1 MLNIVISA
9 VTVYA
14 VILLLVFLFQARLV
28 YFPEVARA
36 LVATPRA
43 VGLDFEEVRLA
54 ADGETLHGWW
64 VPANAARGAVLI
76 FHGNAG
82 NISHR
87 LDYLTMFNRLGYA
100 TLIIDYRGYGKST
113 GTPSEDGTYRD
124 GEAAW
129 RHLIE
134 ARQLKPQDIVL
145 FGESLG
151 GGVATWLALEVG
163 ARACRSTEQNSQR
176 PEATV
181 KARDEPAVSGD
192 TPAPASRS
200 DLPASRQALLRCPR
214 ALVLASTF
222 TSAPDLGAQVYPWL
236 PVRWLA
242 RIEYNNLERI
252 PRIAAPVLIAHS
264 KGDDIIPFSHGQAL
278 FDAAREPKQFLELRG
293 GHNDGFIFMR
303 EEWVREVGAFLER
316 AEQRTQSPS
325 TAR

>member
-1 MLNIVISA
+1 MRGVLNILISA
-9 VTVYA
+9 ITVYA

-28 YFPEVARA
+28 YFPEVERA

-64 VPANAARGAVLI
+64 VPAHAARGVVLI
-76 FHGNAG
+76 LHGNAG

-87 LDYLTMFNRLGYA
+87 LEYLAMFNRLGYA
-100 TLIIDYRGYGKST
+100 ALIIDYRGYGKSS

-134 ARQLKPQDIVL
+134 ARKLEPRDIVL

-151 GGVATWLALEVG
+151 GGVATWLALQH
-163 ARACRSTEQNSQR
+163 R
-176 PEATV
+176 
-181 KARDEPAVSGD
+181 
-192 TPAPASRS
+192 
-200 DLPASRQALLRCPR
+200 PR

-222 TSAPDLGAQVYPWL
+222 TSVPDLGAQVYRWL
-236 PVRWLA
+236 PVRLLA
-242 RIEYNNLERI
+242 RIEYDNLERI
-252 PRIAAPVLIAHS
+252 RQHTVPVLIAHS
-264 KGDDIIPFSHGQAL
+264 RNDDIIPFSHGQAL
-278 FDAAREPKQFLELRG
+278 FAAANEPKQFLELRG

-303 EEWVREVGAFLER
+303 EEWVREVGVFLER
-316 AEQRTQSPS
+316 A
-325 TAR
+325 ARR

>member
-1 MLNIVISA
+1 MRQVLNILLSA

-14 VILLLVFLFQARLV
+14 VILLLVFVFQARLV
-28 YFPEVARA
+28 YFPEVGRA

-54 ADGETLHGWW
+54 ADGATLHGWW
-64 VPANAARGAVLI
+64 VPANAARGAVLVL
-76 FHGNAG
+76 HGNAG

-87 LDYLTMFNRLGYA
+87 LEYLTMFNRLGYA
-100 TLIIDYRGYGKST
+100 TLIIDYRGYGKSS

-124 GEAAW
+124 AEAAW
-129 RHLIE
+129 RHLID
-134 ARQLKPQDIVL
+134 ARKLKPQDIVL

-151 GGVATWLALEVG
+151 GGVAAWLAL
-163 ARACRSTEQNSQR
+163 QH
-176 PEATV
+176 P
-181 KARDEPAVSGD
+181 
-192 TPAPASRS
+192 
-200 DLPASRQALLRCPR
+200 PR

-242 RIEYNNLERI
+242 RIEYNNLDRI
-252 PRIAAPVLIAHS
+252 ARIAAPVLIAHS

>member
-1 MLNIVISA
+1 MRSVLNFLISA

-28 YFPEVARA
+28 YFPEVGRA

-54 ADGETLHGWW
+54 TDGATLHGWW
-64 VPANAARGAVLI
+64 VPATAARGAVLI
-76 FHGNAG
+76 LHGNAG

-87 LDYLTMFNRLGYA
+87 LEYLTMFNRLGYA
-100 TLIIDYRGYGKST
+100 TLIVDYRGYGRSS

-124 GEAAW
+124 GEAGWQYLTEIRKFAP
-129 RHLIE
+129 R
-134 ARQLKPQDIVL
+134 DIVL

-151 GGVATWLALEVG
+151 GGVATWLAL
-163 ARACRSTEQNSQR
+163 RH
-176 PEATV
+176 P
-181 KARDEPAVSGD
+181 
-192 TPAPASRS
+192 
-200 DLPASRQALLRCPR
+200 PR

-242 RIEYNNLERI
+242 RIEYGNRARI
-252 PRIAAPVLIAHS
+252 GQIAAPVLIAHS
-264 KGDDIIPFSHGQAL
+264 KGDDIVPFSHGQAL

-316 AEQRTQSPS
+316 AAKR
-325 TAR
+325 

>member
-1 MLNIVISA
+1 MRGVLNILISA
-9 VTVYA
+9 ITVYA

-28 YFPEVARA
+28 YFPEVGRA

-54 ADGETLHGWW
+54 ADGATLHGWW
-64 VPANAARGAVLI
+64 VPATAARGAVLI
-76 FHGNAG
+76 LHGNAG

-87 LDYLTMFNRLGYA
+87 LEYLTMFNRLGYA
-100 TLIIDYRGYGKST
+100 VLIIDYRGYGRSS

-129 RHLIE
+129 RHLTEIRKF
-134 ARQLKPQDIVL
+134 APRDIVL

-151 GGVATWLALEVG
+151 GGVATWLAL
-163 ARACRSTEQNSQR
+163 QH
-176 PEATV
+176 P
-181 KARDEPAVSGD
+181 
-192 TPAPASRS
+192 
-200 DLPASRQALLRCPR
+200 PR

-242 RIEYNNLERI
+242 RIDYNNLERI

-278 FDAAREPKQFLELRG
+278 FNAAREPKQFLEMRG
-293 GHNDGFIFMR
+293 GHNDGFIFAR

-316 AEQRTQSPS
+316 AEQRTHPPPK
-325 TAR
+325 AR

>member
-1 MLNIVISA
+1 MRQVLNFLISA

-14 VILLLVFLFQARLV
+14 VILLLVFLFQSRLV
-28 YFPEVARA
+28 YFPEVGRA

-43 VGLDFEEVRLA
+43 MGLDFEEVRLA
-54 ADGETLHGWW
+54 ADGATLHGWW
-64 VPANAARGAVLI
+64 VPANAPRGAVLVL
-76 FHGNAG
+76 HGNAG

-87 LDYLTMFNRLGYA
+87 LEYLAMFNRLGYA
-100 TLIIDYRGYGKST
+100 TLIIDYRGYGKSS

-134 ARQLKPQDIVL
+134 ARKLLPQDIVL

-151 GGVATWLALEVG
+151 GGVATWLALEH
-163 ARACRSTEQNSQR
+163 
-176 PEATV
+176 P
-181 KARDEPAVSGD
+181 
-192 TPAPASRS
+192 
-200 DLPASRQALLRCPR
+200 PR

-278 FDAAREPKQFLELRG
+278 FGAAREPKQFLELRG

-316 AEQRTQSPS
+316 VSAAAPGATR
-325 TAR
+325 

>member
-1 MLNIVISA
+1 MRGVLNILLSA
-9 VTVYA
+9 LIVYA
-14 VILLLVFLFQARLV
+14 VIVLLVFVFQARLV
-28 YFPEVARA
+28 YFPEVGRA

-54 ADGETLHGWW
+54 ADGATLHGWW
-64 VPANAARGAVLI
+64 VPANAARGTVLI
-76 FHGNAG
+76 LHGNAG

-87 LDYLTMFNRLGYA
+87 LEYLAMFNRLGYA
-100 TLIIDYRGYGKST
+100 TLIIDYRGYGKSS

-134 ARQLKPQDIVL
+134 ARKLEPHDIVL

-151 GGVATWLALEVG
+151 GGVATWLALEVA
-163 ARACRSTEQNSQR
+163 ARACRGTEQNSQQA
-176 PEATV
+176 EATV
-181 KARDEPAVSGD
+181 KARVSGD

-200 DLPASRQALLRCPR
+200 HLPASRQALLRCPR

-264 KGDDIIPFSHGQAL
+264 KGDDIIPFSHGQKL
-278 FDAAREPKQFLELRG
+278 FDAANAPKQFLELRG

-303 EEWVREVGAFLER
+303 EEWVREVGAFLEH

>member
-1 MLNIVISA
+1 MRGVLNVLISA
-9 VTVYA
+9 VIVYA

-28 YFPEVARA
+28 YFPEVERA

-43 VGLDFEEVRLA
+43 VGLEFEEVRLA

-64 VPANAARGAVLI
+64 VPAKAARGAVLI
-76 FHGNAG
+76 LHGNAG

-87 LDYLTMFNRLGYA
+87 LDYLAMFNRLGYA
-100 TLIIDYRGYGKST
+100 ALIIDYRGYGKSS
-113 GTPSEDGTYRD
+113 GTPSEEGTYRD

-134 ARQLKPQDIVL
+134 ARKLEPQGIVL

-151 GGVATWLALEVG
+151 GGVATWLAL
-163 ARACRSTEQNSQR
+163 QH
-176 PEATV
+176 P
-181 KARDEPAVSGD
+181 
-192 TPAPASRS
+192 
-200 DLPASRQALLRCPR
+200 PR

-242 RIEYNNLERI
+242 RIEYNNLERM

-264 KGDDIIPFSHGQAL
+264 RGDDIIPFSHGQAL
-278 FDAAREPKQFLELRG
+278 FNAAREPKQFLELHG
-293 GHNDGFIFMR
+293 GHNDGFIFAR
-303 EEWVREVGAFLER
+303 EDWVRAVNAFLAR
-316 AEQRTQSPS
+316 AEKP
-325 TAR
+325 

>member
-1 MLNIVISA
+1 MLGTLRMRSVLNILISA

-28 YFPEVARA
+28 YFPEVGRA

-54 ADGETLHGWW
+54 ADGATLHGWW
-64 VPANAARGAVLI
+64 VPATAARGAVLVL
-76 FHGNAG
+76 HGNAG

-87 LDYLTMFNRLGYA
+87 LEYLTMFNRLGYA
-100 TLIIDYRGYGKST
+100 TLIVDYRGYGKSS

-129 RHLIE
+129 RHLTE
-134 ARQLKPQDIVL
+134 MRKFAPRDIVL

-151 GGVATWLALEVG
+151 GGVATWLAL
-163 ARACRSTEQNSQR
+163 QH
-176 PEATV
+176 P
-181 KARDEPAVSGD
+181 
-192 TPAPASRS
+192 
-200 DLPASRQALLRCPR
+200 PR

-242 RIEYNNLERI
+242 RIEYGNRARI
-252 PRIAAPVLIAHS
+252 GQIAAPVLIAHS
-264 KGDDIIPFSHGQAL
+264 KDDDIIPFSHGQAL
-278 FDAAREPKQFLELRG
+278 FNAAREPKQFLEMRG
-293 GHNDGFIFMR
+293 GHNDGFIFAR

-316 AEQRTQSPS
+316 AEQR
-325 TAR
+325 